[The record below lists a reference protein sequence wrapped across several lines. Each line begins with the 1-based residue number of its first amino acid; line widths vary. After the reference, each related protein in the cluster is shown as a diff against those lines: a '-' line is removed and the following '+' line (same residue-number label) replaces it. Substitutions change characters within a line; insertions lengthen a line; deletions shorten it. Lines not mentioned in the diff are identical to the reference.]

1 MKIDKAIE
9 KMKQSIEAPEVQ
21 ESKEVKEEALIEPF
35 SRKHTTGKK
44 LIDSKMRSILLK
56 LAEKYFFYDA
66 VCAKAGIYRQRL
78 NEELTRN
85 KDFGHSFAYA
95 RHKFIAHHQQL
106 LLQYAKDKRE
116 KDWRAEKYILTIAD
130 REYSE
135 RKYLT
140 EAVANQDAKIT
151 MIIDARQ
158 LEQAKKEGMK
168 LIGSSSIAEP
178 ISLKPFS
185 KTVKNKGQNANRP
198 SVE

>member
-1 MKIDKAIE
+1 MNKDSINKALNN
-9 KMKQSIEAPEVQ
+9 MKQSIEVPQKKKIGRPKVITE
-21 ESKEVKEEALIEPF
+21 EKKEEILKVAEEVF
-35 SRKHTTGKK
+35 F
-44 LIDSKMRSILLK
+44 MQSI
-56 LAEKYFFYDA
+56 A
-66 VCAKAGIYRQRL
+66 AKVGVYRQRISQL
-78 NEELTRN
+78 VRED
-85 KDFGHSFAYA
+85 KDFASSLTHARDKWIQAKQALLEDYA
-95 RHKFIAHHQQL
+95 SNK
-106 LLQYAKDKRE
+106 KE
-116 KDWRAEKYILTIAD
+116 KDWRALKYLLTIAD

-198 SVE
+198 SSQ